1 MHVGIFGTGL
11 TDSSEKVL
19 KKILDENNISSSKIG
34 TKSKSKKA
42 DCVAFSK
49 KHKDRNNEDLYQ
61 YYEGALWALTY
72 TLNLLEEK

>member
-1 MHVGIFGTGL
+1 MDVIDF
-11 TDSSEKVL
+11 
-19 KKILDENNISSSKIG
+19 KKQIV
-34 TKSKSKKA
+34 SKKA

-72 TLNLLEEK
+72 TLNLLEEKE